1 MRERTLPTTEAGPSD
16 AEPLAPAPG
25 RTRTNDPQRT
35 QADILAVA
43 RREFAEKGLAGARV
57 DLIAEATRTS
67 KRMIYYYFAS
77 KEGLYLAV
85 LEDSYRRMREIEGQL
100 QLANLDPLQ
109 ALRELVAFTVDYQLS
124 HPDFIR
130 LVMTENI
137 HRAEY
142 LAKSDAIGSL
152 NIPAIMGLRDVLERG
167 AASGVLRAG
176 LDPVQLHMS
185 ISALS
190 VFNVANRHTFGLI
203 FKIDFDDP
211 TEVAKRRAHVV
222 EMIERFA
229 RAD

>member
-1 MRERTLPTTEAGPSD
+1 MKEQTLPSIDATAPDAATT
-16 AEPLAPAPG
+16 PAPG
-25 RTRTNDPQRT
+25 RTRTNDPLRT

-43 RREFAEKGLAGARV
+43 RREFADKGLAGARV

-67 KRMIYYYFAS
+67 KRMIYYYFGS
-77 KEGLYLAV
+77 KEGLYLRV
-85 LEDSYRRMREIEGQL
+85 LEDSYRRMREIESQL
-100 QLANLDPLQ
+100 QLAAHEPLQ
-109 ALRELVAFTVDYQLS
+109 ALRELVGFTLDYQQS

-142 LAKSDAIGSL
+142 LAKSDAISSL
-152 NIPAIMGLRDVLERG
+152 NVPAIMGLRDVLDRG
-167 AASGVLRAG
+167 AAQGVLRAG
-176 LDPVQLHMS
+176 LDAVQLHMS

-203 FKIDFDDP
+203 FDVDFDDP
-211 TEVAKRRAHVV
+211 AEIARRRAHVID
-222 EMIERFA
+222 MIERFA